1 MSRPEDKSIRPHK
14 EQFPQINEERIE
26 KSLSTS
32 YLDDKL
38 SSAGNPKPSTG
49 GSKDGGDKNTA

>member
-1 MSRPEDKSIRPHK
+1 MSKTEDKTTKHK
-14 EQFPQINEERIE
+14 DLPQINEERI

-38 SSAGNPKPSTG
+38 SSAGNPKPSSG
-49 GSKDGGDKNTA
+49 GNKDKDSA